1 MQFQKEAVKRRNL
14 NVAKR
19 DIENL
24 LSQGYRVHLRGTEI
38 ILNPEYLSLFPLAG
52 QAYLQTNGAL
62 LHLNQSFFLKL
73 KDAGLHTIILT
84 YPIDPEGIVD
94 MSERVI
100 QDVIGTGSVEGFR
113 IVVNIIITKSIMKL
127 LEQDAAYFRGICDCP
142 IDLGAH
148 ELRFVRLIPF
158 SQELRR
164 ISPSLCETQTIIEES
179 FQLEADYKGKFDITR
194 AGQMG
199 GFDLRRDLKHRY
211 LGVSVPPPNESHI
224 MDCPAGAKLFVVDLD
239 NLVYPCL
246 YLRNAS
252 WAIGTF
258 AEGRIV
264 LKKGAHVPG
273 ALHAIDCPAYIEQYN
288 YKFPV

>member
-1 MQFQKEAVKRRNL
+1 MQFQKEAVKRRDL

-19 DIENL
+19 DIQNL

-38 ILNPEYLSLFPLAG
+38 ILNPEYLSLFSLAG

-62 LHLNQSFFLKL
+62 LHLNPSFFSQLNN
-73 KDAGLHTIILT
+73 AGLHTIILT
-84 YPIDPEGIVD
+84 YPTDPERIVD
-94 MSERVI
+94 VSERVI
-100 QDVIGTGSVEGFR
+100 QDVIRTGSVQGFR
-113 IVVNIIITKSIMKL
+113 IIVNIIITKGIMKL
-127 LEQDAAYFRGICDCP
+127 FEQDAAYFRRICDCF

-158 SQELRR
+158 SETLRR
-164 ISPSLCETQTIIEES
+164 ISPSLFETRTIIQES
-179 FQLEADYKGKFDITR
+179 FRLEARYKGKFDITR
-194 AGQMG
+194 AGLMG

-211 LGVSVPPPNESHI
+211 LGVNVPPPDQSHI

-246 YLRNAS
+246 YLRKAA

-264 LKKGAHVPG
+264 LKKGTHVPG
-273 ALHAIDCPAYIEQYN
+273 TLHATDCPAYVEQYN
-288 YKFPV
+288 CKFPV